1 MFLCE
6 FDGYAPVGAAVR
18 GKPTL
23 TLADLDTRFRAF
35 VLDVYHRRE
44 NAETKMPPVE
54 RWEAKG
60 FLPRMPDSLEQLD
73 LLLIQVAKSRQ
84 VRVDGIHFQNLRYIS
99 TTLAAYVGETVTLRF
114 DPRDMAEIRVFH
126 EDRFLCRAVCAELA
140 GASVPLRDILRVR
153 NQRRRELRGVLRDR
167 QSAVDTL
174 LEMKRGEVMEKKNAS
189 AADRP
194 AGKSTTTLKRYR
206 NE

>member
-1 MFLCE
+1 
-6 FDGYAPVGAAVR
+6 
-18 GKPTL
+18 
-23 TLADLDTRFRAF
+23 
-35 VLDVYHRRE
+35 
-44 NAETKMPPVE
+44 
-54 RWEAKG
+54 
-60 FLPRMPDSLEQLD
+60 
-73 LLLIQVAKSRQ
+73 
-84 VRVDGIHFQNLRYIS
+84 
-99 TTLAAYVGETVTLRF
+99 
-114 DPRDMAEIRVFH
+114 MAEIRVFH